1 VFLVGIALM
10 GSMLL
15 IPLFYQTARGEGAFA
30 AGLLLA
36 PQGIGA
42 AIAMPVAG
50 VITDRFGAGRI
61 VPFGIALLVL
71 GTVPFALVEADTS
84 YWLLGGALIVRGI
97 GLGCTM
103 MPTMS
108 AALTTLRREAVS
120 RATSSLNIIMQLGG
134 SVGTALLAVILAREI
149 GDRIPQAAGGGG
161 AGGGVGAIPE
171 QVRQQIAPK
180 LADAFGSTFWVAL
193 ILTAVLIVPALLL
206 PRHGAQHDENADAP
220 PPVG

>member
-1 VFLVGIALM
+1 LSLYYQVARVGSAL
-10 GSMLL
+10 
-15 IPLFYQTARGEGAFA
+15 P
-30 AGLLLA
+30 AGLPLA
-36 PQGIGA
+36 PQGVGA
-42 AIAMPVAG
+42 AIAMPAAG

-61 VPFGIALLVL
+61 VPLGIALLVL
-71 GTVPFALVEADTS
+71 GTVPFALVTADTS
-84 YWLLGGALIVRGI
+84 YWLLGGALVVRGI

-120 RATSSLNIIMQLGG
+120 RASSSLNIIVQLGG

-161 AGGGVGAIPE
+161 GGGVGAIPD
-171 QVRQQIAPK
+171 QVRQQVAPK

-193 ILTAVLIVPALLL
+193 ILTALLIVPALLL
-206 PRHGAQHDENADAP
+206 PMHGARHDEDADAP
-220 PPVG
+220 PPVA

>member
-1 VFLVGIALM
+1 
-10 GSMLL
+10 
-15 IPLFYQTARGEGAFA
+15 
-30 AGLLLA
+30 
-36 PQGIGA
+36 
-42 AIAMPVAG
+42 

-71 GTVPFALVEADTS
+71 GTVPFALVEAVTS

-108 AALTTLRREAVS
+108 AALTTLRREVVS
-120 RATSSLNIIMQLGG
+120 RASSSLNIIVQLGG

-206 PRHGAQHDENADAP
+206 PMHGVRHDDENAEAP
-220 PPVG
+220 PPMA